1 VTKNIEAEKLFA
13 FTIASVKDISGI
25 IKEAMEKE
33 YIHMALDLLE
43 EEKKAMN
50 TAVSL
55 LRKIDGE
62 DYHKAFGESIP
73 NKLKDIEY
81 AIKFCNNQLIEGK
94 FILPSFDQEH
104 KLNKKKQEVKIQN
117 FKKLKKIAYQ
127 TKEWEL
133 MTLLDEE
140 IEKAEML
147 KYQA

>member
-1 VTKNIEAEKLFA
+1 MTKEIQADKLFA
-13 FTIASVKDISGI
+13 FTIASIKDISEI

-33 YIHMALDLLE
+33 YIHIALELLE

-50 TAVSL
+50 IAIDL
-55 LRKIDGE
+55 LRKTNME
-62 DYHKAFGESIP
+62 DYQKAFGESIP
-73 NKLKDIEY
+73 IKLKDIEY
-81 AIKFCNNQLIEGK
+81 AIKFCNNKLIEGK